1 MPEPKKFRRRLARC
15 HAPQFVASRP
25 LTGAVFLSLC
35 LPLLAHAQQSA
46 LTPVVSLLLLDD
58 APSTEQPPFR
68 FRLPDSG
75 LMVGGNYPSGIN
87 ADCTGAVILQQSC
100 SHGLDATL
108 ADDSDGKAGFS
119 YTKLSASGEALPAS
133 ASVWSCVRDNHTG
146 FVWEVKTDDGGVQD
160 KDNTYFWGGIG
171 AEGRDVAEAHGEY
184 YDDWNTLVTTL
195 NDQALCGFSDWRI
208 PHIKELSTLVDRG
221 KSIGPT
227 IDTHYFPNTMSHYY
241 WSSTPGHPESGDTI
255 GRARRMDFE
264 DGVDRS
270 WYRSGTFSHY
280 HVRLMRTD
288 DYQAYIAAEA
298 P

>member
-1 MPEPKKFRRRLARC
+1 MPDLQDLRRRPARC
-15 HAPQFVASRP
+15 RATLFAFCRP
-25 LTGAVFLSLC
+25 RAGALFLALT
-35 LPLLAHAQQSA
+35 LPALVHAQQSA
-46 LTPVVSLLLLDD
+46 ITPVMSLLLLDD
-58 APSTEQPPFR
+58 ESVTEQPPFR

-75 LMVGGNYPSGIN
+75 LLVGGNYPSGIN
-87 ADCTGAVILQQSC
+87 ADCSGAVILQQSC
-100 SHGLDATL
+100 SHGLDATQ

-119 YTKLSASGEALPAS
+119 YTKLSASGEALPVS
-133 ASVWSCVRDNHTG
+133 ASVWACVRDNLTG

-160 KDNTYFWGGIG
+160 KDNTYFWGGIT
-171 AEGRDVAEAHGEY
+171 AEGRGVAGAHGEY
-184 YDDWNTLVTTL
+184 YDDWNALVTTL

-221 KSIGPT
+221 KSTGPT
-227 IDTHYFPNTMSHYY
+227 IDTDYFPNTMSHYY
-241 WSSTPGHPESGDTI
+241 WSSTPAHPESGDAI

>member
-1 MPEPKKFRRRLARC
+1 ML
-15 HAPQFVASRP
+15 
-25 LTGAVFLSLC
+25 
-35 LPLLAHAQQSA
+35 
-46 LTPVVSLLLLDD
+46 LLLLDD
-58 APSTEQPPFR
+58 ESATAQPPFR

-75 LMVGGNYPSGIN
+75 LLVGGNYPSGIN
-87 ADCTGAVILQQSC
+87 ADCSGAIILQQSC
-100 SHGLDATL
+100 SHGLDATQ

-133 ASVWSCVRDNHTG
+133 ASVWSCVRDNLTG

-171 AEGRDVAEAHGEY
+171 AEGRGVASVHGEY
-184 YDDWNTLVTTL
+184 YDDWNTLVTSL
-195 NDQALCGFSDWRI
+195 NEQALCGFSDWRI

-227 IDTHYFPNTMSHYY
+227 IDTDYFPNTMSHYY
-241 WSSTPGHPESGDTI
+241 WSSTPGHPESGDDI
-255 GRARRMDFE
+255 GRARRIGFQ

-288 DYQAYIAAEA
+288 DYQAYIATEV